1 MRLRESLP
9 SVNCIAMS
17 GGDGSDGGINRNWVV
32 VVVVGSDGL
41 RENEGGGSR
50 CSTTEMWS

>member
-1 MRLRESLP
+1 M
-9 SVNCIAMS
+9 AMS

-41 RENEGGGSR
+41 VGKTKMVAVVVAQQKCGHGGGSGGE
-50 CSTTEMWS
+50 TM